1 MDFSNFGNI
10 YSCIREILPNIE
22 LPNYEVFD
30 EIDKSWNITKE
41 KYGSYL
47 WPVSDV
53 EHHKLYFHL
62 IKNAC
67 DNKKMIIRNPMYEH
81 YNQDEIISTDIHFM
95 TNYRS
100 DNDIDNIICNYYFEK
115 YNIVLGLFLGT
126 GMTGLGVTVS
136 YIIYFNEKGIL
147 LFPNSLD
154 IISHSTY
161 FLPKIYSIIQN
172 INVQKL
178 YEEKPIIATIDGYNN
193 SLFHTCCTF
202 VNGIF
207 IMDQI
212 GMENEIDELLIGP
225 NDPYLIEKYYIKK
238 YRNINVIKGK
248 LLNEFECKIRRGVL
262 FKYTHFHLINK
273 CSDFIKSYINQVM
286 PISNTYK
293 NEIEYIKNNF
303 YPIFSINLRCITCQ
317 IKDQVDVIS
326 ETINKLK
333 EIYPNSF
340 FLIGGF
346 LGDYNEELINNQNIE
361 VGRNTGSYSFILN
374 EYQNIFN
381 EIKNKLNHKDYKSLI
396 NLKINNVLE
405 FVKNVNFSVNM
416 NAGYV
421 TIETILNN
429 IQCLH
434 FGTKWND
441 HSKRVFY
448 ISKENYKEPI
458 YIDEPH
464 IHFFNNG
471 LHGDQSIYLPISCE
485 ISSETIVNI
494 VSNYDKNNN
503 FILTNNLLIKNGKN
517 KMIYI
522 AHRGNL
528 NGPDPINENKPE
540 YLLETIKQ
548 NFFVETDLWVIDN
561 KLYLGHDEP
570 QYEININFLLNIKDK
585 LFCHCKNIEALY
597 YITKNYP
604 DIECFFHDKDD
615 CVLTSKNNIW
625 TSPGQELTPLS
636 ICVMPE
642 RVDQIPCNCLGV
654 CTDYPIK
661 YGSCH

>member
-1 MDFSNFGNI
+1 MDFSNFGNK

-22 LPNYEVFD
+22 LPDYEVFE
-30 EIDKSWNITKE
+30 EIDKSWNVTKE

-47 WPVSDV
+47 GPFSDV

-67 DNKKMIIRNPMYEH
+67 DNKKMIIRNPMYLE
-81 YNQDEIISTDIHFM
+81 YNQDEIISSDVYFITYY
-95 TNYRS
+95 NN
-100 DNDIDNIICNYYFEK
+100 DNDIDIICNYFFEK
-115 YNIVLGLFLGT
+115 ENIVMGLFLGT
-126 GMTGLGVTVS
+126 GETGLGVTVS
-136 YIIYFNEKGIL
+136 YIIYFDQKFIL
-147 LFPNSLD
+147 LFPGIIFFTVIPNSN
-154 IISHSTY
+154 Y

-172 INVQKL
+172 INIQKL
-178 YEEKPIIATIDGYNN
+178 NDEKPKIATIEGYNKG
-193 SLFHTCCTF
+193 LFHTCCTF

-212 GMENEIDELLIGP
+212 GIKNEIDELIIGP
-225 NDPYLIEKYYIKK
+225 NDPFLIEKYYNKK
-238 YRNINVIKGK
+238 YPNINILKGK
-248 LLNEFECKIRRGVL
+248 LLNEFEGKIRKGVL
-262 FKYTHFHLINK
+262 FKYTHFHVISK
-273 CSDFIKSYINQVM
+273 CSDFIKSYINRVM
-286 PISNTYK
+286 PISIIYK
-293 NEIEYIKNNF
+293 NEIEYIKSNF
-303 YPIFSINLRCITCQ
+303 YPIFSINLRCISCQ
-317 IKDQVDVIS
+317 IKDQSLVLS

-333 EIYPNSF
+333 KIYPNSF

-346 LGDYNEELINNQNIE
+346 VGDYNEELINNQNIE
-361 VGRNTGSYSFILN
+361 IGINTGYYSFILN
-374 EYQNIFN
+374 EYQNVFN

-405 FVKNVNFSVNM
+405 FVKNVNFSINT

-421 TIETILNN
+421 IIETILNN

-441 HSKRVFY
+441 HNKRLFY

-458 YIDEPH
+458 YIDEPD

-471 LHGDQSIYLPISCE
+471 LQGVDGIYLPISCE

-494 VSNYDKNNN
+494 VSNYDKDNN
-503 FILTNNLLIKNGKN
+503 FILKNNLLIKKEKN
-517 KMIYI
+517 KIIYI

-540 YLLETIKQ
+540 YLLDAI
-548 NFFVETDLWVIDN
+548 NNNYYVETDLWYIDN
-561 KLYLGHDEP
+561 KFYLGHDEP
-570 QYEININFLLNIKDK
+570 QYEINIDFLLNIKDK
-585 LFCHCKNIEALY
+585 VFCHCKNIQALLFIINY
-597 YITKNYP
+597 YP
-604 DIECFFHDKDD
+604 EIECFFHDKDD

-642 RVDQIPCNCLGV
+642 RVDQIPYNCLGV

-661 YGSCH
+661 YNF